1 MQFFYLFSFVV
12 AASYAAA
19 LPQPAGLSEKYSSNA
34 DATLASGLEARSYQP
49 VLNSYKDSAT
59 LVSLKRRDDSEG
71 SVGDNSEGSV
81 GDNSEG
87 STGDNSE
94 GSTGDNS
101 EGSTGNN
108 SEGSTGDNSEGSVGD
123 NSEGST
129 GEDSGSDP
137 TPPSPPPATTP
148 IKTFSAPFTKDDVS
162 SKNLA
167 STIDKVEYNKFI
179 FFMDGEKAGKKIS
192 GDAGKRVAEY
202 LRRATYASVALG
214 TWADYSTS
222 DILNLIKS
230 GLGDYQ
236 YSKIESY
243 LTKKARELLIDFN
256 QGMDAL
262 SSATTNILKDIDSV
276 AENIEKID
284 KAFDIIFDSRMTL
297 LWNLEYQ
304 LDRFEAGETLKGQL
318 ADVNRSTNKFVKKQD
333 MLYTE
338 IRKDFGITSIHYR
351 W

>member
-12 AASYAAA
+12 VASYAVA

-71 SVGDNSEGSV
+71 ST

-101 EGSTGNN
+101 EGSTGDN
-108 SEGSTGDNSEGSVGD
+108 SEGSTGDNSEGSTGD
-123 NSEGST
+123 NSEDRL
-129 GEDSGSDP
+129 EHL
-137 TPPSPPPATTP
+137 
-148 IKTFSAPFTKDDVS
+148 KDRLETILKDRLETILKDRLETILKDRLETILKDRLETILKDR

-179 FFMDGEKAGKKIS
+179 FFMDGERAGKKIS

-202 LRRATYASVALG
+202 LRRASYVSVALG
-214 TWADYSTS
+214 NWADYSTS
-222 DILNLIKS
+222 SILGLNKS
-230 GLGDYQ
+230 DLSGDQ

-256 QGMDAL
+256 QGMDAV

-276 AENIEKID
+276 AENIEKI
-284 KAFDIIFDSRMTL
+284 K
-297 LWNLEYQ
+297 
-304 LDRFEAGETLKGQL
+304 KPL
-318 ADVNRSTNKFVKKQD
+318 A
-333 MLYTE
+333 
-338 IRKDFGITSIHYR
+338 
-351 W
+351 